1 MRTTREKCFYAMR
14 KRLYRFRVRRQLGP
28 MFLLAL
34 LFLGGPAVSAGGF
47 SPNEARMD
55 EDTEGIVLLLR
66 NGKTVVFALSE
77 KPVITTGK
85 ELVVKTT
92 LSELSY
98 DYNEVQ
104 CVYWDKMRITGINS
118 AKADGKSAVVF
129 RVTDGGI
136 EASGLARGERLQL
149 YTADGALI
157 NSTESRSGG
166 TAVLPLP
173 EEKGVYIVRCSS
185 GISYKFVRK

>member
-1 MRTTREKCFYAMR
+1 M
-14 KRLYRFRVRRQLGP
+14 L
-28 MFLLAL
+28 LLAL

-47 SPNEARMD
+47 STNEARVY

-77 KPVITTGK
+77 NPVITTGK

-104 CVYWDKMRITGINS
+104 CVYWDKMRITSINS

-136 EASGLARGERLQL
+136 EAYGLARGERLQL